1 MLLFFLR
8 CRRDVQMRD
17 KGGWRIQSILV
28 SFFVCFRYLY
38 AIYTFK
44 LSQHAQNLDPGERD
58 KQENRIMIIGW
69 GSNNR

>member
-1 MLLFFLR
+1 MAYTVYPCFF
-8 CRRDVQMRD
+8 
-17 KGGWRIQSILV
+17 
-28 SFFVCFRYLY
+28 FFCFRYLY